1 MYKLIKTIAPL
12 VNWFIAVNLV
22 SFILISIYLGG
33 DAVNGKII
41 ADHYFLGNG
50 HNYTEVD
57 KSMYVYSQYHAVFIL
72 LTFLFA
78 MLVKFIGYKLNLTE
92 ISCKYS
98 A

>member
-1 MYKLIKTIAPL
+1 MSKLIKTIAPL
-12 VNWFIAVNLV
+12 INGVIAINLI

-41 ADHYFLGNG
+41 AEHYFLGNG
-50 HNYTEVD
+50 QHYTEVD
-57 KSMYVYSQYHAVFIL
+57 KSMYIYSQYHAVFIL

-92 ISCKYS
+92 ISCQYR